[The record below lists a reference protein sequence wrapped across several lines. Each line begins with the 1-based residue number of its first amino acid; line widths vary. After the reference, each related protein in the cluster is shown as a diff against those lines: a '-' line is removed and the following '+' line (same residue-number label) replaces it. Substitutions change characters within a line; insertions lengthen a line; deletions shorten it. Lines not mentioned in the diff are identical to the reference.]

1 MAGIDNRNGGKRQQK
16 LREKTIEMAGRTIT
30 YLANNYNILKKTGK
44 QMDRI
49 IF

>member
-1 MAGIDNRNGGKRQQK
+1 MKYCSMF
-16 LREKTIEMAGRTIT
+16 EKGETIEMAGRTIR
-30 YLANNYNILKKTGK
+30 YLANDPNILKKTGK